1 MVHMS
6 VPLLPAPPG
15 KGNVPQSPLPS
26 PEGCYSLRLQSFHG
40 VESDITWFSHGT
52 RLAQDT
58 KFSCFLVSHCVF
70 ESSNYISFQRERER
84 EREREG
90 ETERQTERVLV

>member
-70 ESSNYISFQRERER
+70 ESPLTTFLFRER

-90 ETERQTERVLV
+90 ERESQRDRQRGS